1 MTQHDD
7 THCMRLAI
15 EASDKAVAAGNMPF
29 GASLAR
35 DGVLLHVSQN
45 NERTTSDCTGHAE
58 VVLLREATAKLG
70 RSALG
75 GTTVYASGEPCAM
88 CSGALFWAGV
98 TRIVFA
104 ASNDDILAILGGPG
118 IGMHCGEILAT
129 ATSKVAVEGPLLRAE
144 AIAVLKKLAAGSPE
158 PRTTA
163 NRAESGQK
171 AGRDGKLTD
180 RRR

>member
-1 MTQHDD
+1 MSQHDD

-15 EASDKAVAAGNMPF
+15 EASDKALAAGNMPF

-45 NERTTSDCTGHAE
+45 NQCTSSDCTGHAE
-58 VVLLREATAKLG
+58 VVLLREASSKLG
-70 RSALG
+70 RSALQ

-104 ASNDDILAILGGPG
+104 ASNDDILEVLGDPG
-118 IGMHCGEILAT
+118 IGMHCAELLAT
-129 ATSKVAVEGPLLRAE
+129 ATSPVSVEGPLLRDA
-144 AIAVLKKLAAGSPE
+144 AVAVLRKLGRG
-158 PRTTA
+158 PRPV
-163 NRAESGQK
+163 
-171 AGRDGKLTD
+171 
-180 RRR
+180 